1 MMSPSLYGQ
10 RMNNNLPRI
19 EKNIS
24 SHKSQVFS
32 VDQYFWTQ
40 KAQKNRP
47 DLTYG
52 SQYWSVNDCVL
63 GNPQI
68 DGNASHNVGKK
79 KQSNGLLFHPIS
91 DGKGLEKDNKT
102 PFFMVGDSVK
112 NVDNTS
118 AASSGEKHR
127 HIPPNLTFVCTESS
141 NFYGVQS
148 EYEVQSSRMF

>member
-1 MMSPSLYGQ
+1 MT
-10 RMNNNLPRI
+10 
-19 EKNIS
+19 
-24 SHKSQVFS
+24 VFWATPKQMAMQAIML
-32 VDQYFWTQ
+32 V
-40 KAQKNRP
+40 
-47 DLTYG
+47 
-52 SQYWSVNDCVL
+52 
-63 GNPQI
+63 
-68 DGNASHNVGKK
+68 KK

-148 EYEVQSSRMF
+148 EYEVQSSRMFQNCGWCIDEVW